1 MVSPGVVKMSIT
13 LRIVHL
19 IVTVYVYLHRALQY
33 ERKKFQLSCLKLE
46 RTLGVKKERGR
57 KRKGV
62 FLTLKKKEQLTSLL
76 FCPLVLHVNI
86 SVCETLAWSSS
97 PNGIYQY

>member
-1 MVSPGVVKMSIT
+1 MVSPAVVKMSVT

-19 IVTVYVYLHRALQY
+19 IVTVGVYLHRAVQY

-46 RTLGVKKERGR
+46 KTLEDVKEKRGR

-62 FLTLKKKEQLTSLL
+62 F
-76 FCPLVLHVNI
+76 
-86 SVCETLAWSSS
+86 
-97 PNGIYQY
+97 

>member
-1 MVSPGVVKMSIT
+1 MVSPAVVKMSVT

-33 ERKKFQLSCLKLE
+33 ERKKFQLSCLKLKK
-46 RTLGVKKERGR
+46 TLEVVKEKRGR

-62 FLTLKKKEQLTSLL
+62 F
-76 FCPLVLHVNI
+76 
-86 SVCETLAWSSS
+86 
-97 PNGIYQY
+97 